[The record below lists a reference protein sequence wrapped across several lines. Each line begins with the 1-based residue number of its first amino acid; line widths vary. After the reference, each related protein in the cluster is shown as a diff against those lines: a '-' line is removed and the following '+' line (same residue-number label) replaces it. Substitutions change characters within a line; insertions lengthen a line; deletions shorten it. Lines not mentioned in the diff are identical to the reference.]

1 MKLFIKD
8 LRVQTIIGTKK
19 WERQKKQNVIINIEM
34 EFDGEKAAQTDSIAH
49 TINYERVIMR
59 IINYVEKSHYF
70 LIEKLATSI
79 LSIIMKDNLSITN
92 ATVEVNKP
100 GISHLVDSVSIVC
113 SSQDLQFEQ
122 EK

>member
-49 TINYERVIMR
+49 TINYERVTKR
-59 IINYVEKSHYF
+59 IIKHIEKSHFF
-70 LIEKLATSI
+70 LIEKLASSI
-79 LSIIMKDNLSITN
+79 LNIILKDNFPVKN
-92 ATVEVNKP
+92 ASVEVTKP
-100 GISHLVDSVSIVC
+100 GILDIVDSVSVVC
-113 SSQDLQFEQ
+113 SSQDLQSEPL
-122 EK
+122 K